1 METLRIAVRRLKED
15 IYELRFAVLGISA
28 YYLLVH
34 FLFGQ
39 FCPMMIVLHFPCPG
53 CGMTRALFLVLRG
66 CFGKAW
72 RMQPLIYGWMILGIW
87 FVVNR
92 YILDR
97 RSRFMRAVLVLL
109 LLGTLGVYGWRI
121 FYGFPPELLKA

>member
-39 FCPMMIVLHFPCPG
+39 F
-53 CGMTRALFLVLRG
+53 
-66 CFGKAW
+66 
-72 RMQPLIYGWMILGIW
+72 
-87 FVVNR
+87 
-92 YILDR
+92 
-97 RSRFMRAVLVLL
+97 
-109 LLGTLGVYGWRI
+109 
-121 FYGFPPELLKA
+121 